1 MSIILERPGITE
13 KERELRS
20 ELVQRATDLIPLLQ
34 KNAAKADEDRRL
46 PDENI
51 KAIQDADLFRMLQP
65 KRFGGME
72 TDFRTKLEVIRELG
86 RGCGSTSWTVN
97 LLTDSAWLVGMW
109 NEQAQ
114 NDVWGSSPD
123 AKIAGVFPPGGTG
136 TPVDGGYRVTGRWA
150 YCSGCLHADWILLG
164 IPPHDGDGT
173 ITDPGLVLI
182 PATELTI
189 EDTWFVAGMR
199 GTGSN
204 TVIAED
210 VFVPAHRFVSM
221 AKLMSGQTDTPYKD
235 EIPFRAALLPTP
247 VLTLAAP
254 QLGMA
259 KAALDLVT
267 EKAATRGISYT
278 FYETQAQAPSV
289 QLALAKAASLAET
302 AELLA
307 YHAAADIDHLAH
319 QGIFPDY
326 HARARIRMDAVQ
338 AIVYAREAIRE
349 LVSIHG
355 ASSFADSSPLQRI
368 LRDSEIGSRHAAVN
382 PAIGAEIYGRSL
394 LGITEGVSPLA

>member
-1 MSIILERPGITE
+1 MSIILERPGVTE
-13 KERELRS
+13 NERKHRA
-20 ELVQRATDLIPLLQ
+20 ELVQRATDLIPLLR
-34 KNAAKADEDRRL
+34 KNAARADQDRRL
-46 PDENI
+46 PEENI
-51 KAIQDADLFRMLQP
+51 KAIQDAGLFKMLQP
-65 KRFGGME
+65 KRFGGLE

-86 RGCGSTSWTVN
+86 RGCGSTSWTAN
-97 LLTDSAWLVGMW
+97 LLTDGAWLVGMW

-123 AKIAGVFPPGGTG
+123 AKIAGVVPPGGTG

-164 IPPHDGDGT
+164 IPPHDTDGT
-173 ITDPGLVLI
+173 VTDPGLVLI
-182 PATELTI
+182 PAAELTI
-189 EDTWFVAGMR
+189 EDTWFAAGMR

-204 TVIAED
+204 TVIATD
-210 VFVPAHRFVSM
+210 VFVPAHRFISLTKM
-221 AKLMSGQTDTPYKD
+221 MSGQTDNPHKD
-235 EIPFRAALLPTP
+235 EIPFRAAFLPTA

-254 QLGMA
+254 QLGLA

-278 FYETQAQAPSV
+278 YYETQAQAPTV
-289 QLALAKAASLAET
+289 QLALANAASLTET

-307 YHAAADIDHLAH
+307 YHAAAQIDHMAH
-319 QGIFPDY
+319 QGTFPDY
-326 HARARIRMDAVQ
+326 HSRARIRMDAVQ
-338 AIVYAREAIRE
+338 AIVHAREAIRE
-349 LVSIHG
+349 LLSIHG

-368 LRDSEIGSRHAAVN
+368 WRDSENGSRHAAVN